1 MTGDVALTAGPS
13 GHMSKA
19 LGDVMQIHS
28 LARFALIDF
37 LTWKGVRVSGI
48 VLRRNRFALAR
59 VVARSV

>member
-1 MTGDVALTAGPS
+1 
-13 GHMSKA
+13 MSKA